1 MAYDFSNFDQMGA
14 SAQMR
19 NYLTQIY
26 PYLLTGGFDD
36 SEFLLDKKESLRLD
50 KQYYFTSNK
59 YTNYPDFPLYDEL
72 PRAIALTTRLGVALD
87 DVELR
92 PYFLIM
98 YVSQVGDFNVSSMT
112 LRLNKS
118 HNKSITETNSYNF
131 MLNAIN
137 NGETSYYC
145 RTSAL
150 YQKYDN
156 NHKTIGSYVITN
168 SQSKKDDDFSNIS
181 YWKQN
186 NWVQYGGNYSD
197 YDYFNYN
204 PSVGN
209 YPYPFDVVINS
220 PSYGWEFDTNIPIFD
235 NVDSAMKWVING
247 DRSDEIKTNPYCN
260 FGLWIDGLKKPIY
273 KLNWH
278 IPALEEENFDFDGAI
293 VEVKAGVSDSS
304 GIYHKLLTSI
314 PYNDGSV
321 GFTWGDF
328 ENLGLKTSLLS
339 PYVELTARVVFSDDT
354 KTEFPSVKL
363 KEKAL
368 NFEDIYSDITT
379 ADDGST
385 FEVFQGSGENSD
397 DYEPPEDSDDG
408 NDENGDGTFS
418 TSSALT
424 TTYGMTL
431 SRLRGLGQFLWDT
444 SFIENI
450 KLVNNSPIENIIS
463 VKAFPFNIDGSDE
476 NIKLGNVDTGI
487 SGEKTSSNVVTLYKG
502 SVNIDKKYDSFLD
515 FAPYT
520 KVALHLPYIG
530 FVELD
535 TNIIMGKTISIR
547 YIVDLIE
554 GGCMAQVIVNARVIN
569 EYKGVMGI
577 DIPITASNRAQVEAS
592 HVAGAINAIGNG
604 VIAGISAAS
613 GNFVGTAYGIQNSV
627 NSLLDSAMT
636 PYHYSTQGGGTPAV
650 SSGDK
655 ANRNIYVIIDRPMYQ
670 ELSSFNHTRGRLCNL
685 TQRIGHLKGFTSTTP
700 MIDLNGIP
708 CTGAEKEEIRQIL
721 SSGFFV

>member
-1 MAYDFSNFDQMGA
+1 MSNIFSHLNQIAGSQKLYSIFKKDFP
-14 SAQMR
+14 
-19 NYLTQIY
+19 L
-26 PYLLTGGFDD
+26 LLTGGYSDNGFIPADD
-36 SEFLLDKKESLRLD
+36 EELSATT
-50 KQYYFTSNK
+50 QYYFLNTS
-59 YTNYPDFPLYDEL
+59 YCNYPDSPNYDSNSPSFSGSL
-72 PRAIALTTRLGVALD
+72 CRTGILLD
-87 DVELR
+87 DEDIRPFIVMDEVPSHHNDFYLR
-92 PYFLIM
+92 RIQINLGKKRNYIVKNSKSYSYMNSLIDK
-98 YVSQVGDFNVSSMT
+98 G
-112 LRLNKS
+112 
-118 HNKSITETNSYNF
+118 ITSFYYRNSY
-131 MLNAIN
+131 
-137 NGETSYYC
+137 
-145 RTSAL
+145 L
-150 YQKYDN
+150 YQPYNDE
-156 NHKTIGSYVITN
+156 HEIDGDYRITN
-168 SQSKKDDDFSNIS
+168 SQYNSTDIKG
-181 YWKQN
+181 YWYDSS
-186 NWVQYGGNYSD
+186 WVQESKIDAFRLPNFLICVDGN
-197 YDYFNYN
+197 NH
-204 PSVGN
+204 
-209 YPYPFDVVINS
+209 
-220 PSYGWEFDTNIPIFD
+220 GWHFETNIPIFTSWED
-235 NVDSAMKWVING
+235 AFTWVLTGQKNNEFILKK
-247 DRSDEIKTNPYCN
+247 STAVN

-278 IPALEEENFDFDGAI
+278 IPALEEENFDFDGTI

-321 GFTWGDF
+321 GFTWSDF

-339 PYVELTARVVFSDDT
+339 PYVELTARVVLSDDT

-408 NDENGDGTFS
+408 NDESGDGTFS

>member
-1 MAYDFSNFDQMGA
+1 MAYNFSNL
-14 SAQMR
+14 
-19 NYLTQIY
+19 NQIAGSQKLY
-26 PYLLTGGFDD
+26 SIFKKDFPLLLSGYYTN
-36 SEFLLDKKESLRLD
+36 SEFIPAVDEELSADT
-50 KQYYFTSNK
+50 QYYFLNTS
-59 YTNYPDFPLYDEL
+59 YCNYPDSPKYNNGDPKFSGSLCRTGIL
-72 PRAIALTTRLGVALD
+72 LD
-87 DVELR
+87 DEDIRPFIVISEKPTQSKDFYLR
-92 PYFLIM
+92 YLQICLGKKCN
-98 YVSQVGDFNVSSMT
+98 YIVKNS
-112 LRLNKS
+112 K
-118 HNKSITETNSYNF
+118 SYNY
-131 MLNAIN
+131 MKSVIDK
-137 NGETSYYC
+137 GVTSYYYRNC
-145 RTSAL
+145 YLRQPYNDKHEIDGDYEISVTS
-150 YQKYDN
+150 YD
-156 NHKTIGSYVITN
+156 STN
-168 SQSKKDDDFSNIS
+168 SKGYWNSSWKHAPNSDVEYFDLTDFDFCLD
-181 YWKQN
+181 
-186 NWVQYGGNYSD
+186 GD
-197 YDYFNYN
+197 TH
-204 PSVGN
+204 
-209 YPYPFDVVINS
+209 
-220 PSYGWEFDTNIPIFD
+220 GWHFETNIPIFTSWED
-235 NVDSAMKWVING
+235 AFTWVLTGQKNNEFILKK
-247 DRSDEIKTNPYCN
+247 STAVN

-321 GFTWGDF
+321 GFTWSDF

-339 PYVELTARVVFSDDT
+339 PYVELTARVVLSNDT
-354 KTEFPSVKL
+354 KTDFPSVKL

-502 SVNIDKKYDSFLD
+502 SVNIDKKYNSFLD